1 MRYSMSFKGRPWT
14 PPAALMSA
22 MAIRAPLWD
31 CWPDSAYRPTV
42 GKIEAIRIEPS
53 KRTSGGEISTGSTW
67 TRSGAGAPARGGAGA
82 RQAARADAARRA
94 ITGPRVTNSHL
105 SRGGIAAI

>member
-1 MRYSMSFKGRPWT
+1 MSFKGRPWT

-22 MAIRAPLWD
+22 IAIRAPLWD

-42 GKIEAIRIEPS
+42 GKIEAMRIEPS
-53 KRTSGGEISTGSTW
+53 KRTSGGETSTGSTW

-82 RQAARADAARRA
+82 RQPARVEAASRA
-94 ITGPRVTNSHL
+94 TNGPRITNSNL
-105 SRGGIAAI
+105 SRGGTDSI